1 MEQMRNNYEEKLDD
15 ERAAHGGVQRNSKR
29 ERRH

>member
-1 MEQMRNNYEEKLDD
+1 MEQMRNNYEEKLDG
-15 ERAAHGGVQRNSKR
+15 ERAAHGECNEIPKR